1 MRLPFSSLTIS
12 YHAICVDTHINL
24 FLQRQLR
31 LTTKTLNDDVHI
43 KEYFSNEKYTYICN
57 ASFIGRREL
66 VRALLLKE
74 TTEFIEQELRFHKR
88 FLIEEF
94 DHGSD

>member
-1 MRLPFSSLTIS
+1 MQFVWILTLTCFYIVSLS
-12 YHAICVDTHINL
+12 DK
-24 FLQRQLR
+24 
-31 LTTKTLNDDVHI
+31 KTLNDDVHI
-43 KEYFSNEKYTYICN
+43 NEYFSNEKYTYICN